1 MKAFRILLAMVVVLA
16 IIFVAFSGRFLVINQ
31 PQKSDVIVVLAGETQ
46 QRPARGLELL
56 IQGFAPRLV
65 LDVPTAVIYD
75 RSQLELAQAYV
86 KTLPQANAISICPIY
101 QRSTKGEAR
110 DVSRCLTGSEAPRV
124 LLVTSDYHTRRALS
138 IFRHILP
145 QYHYSVAAAS
155 DELEYAPS
163 WWQRRQWAKVNFDE
177 WIRLVWWELVERWG

>member
-1 MKAFRILLAMVVVLA
+1 MKAVRIILATAVLFA
-16 IIFVAFSGRFLVINQ
+16 AIFVAFSGRFLVLNQ

-46 QRPARGLELL
+46 QRPARGLKLL

-65 LDVPTAVIYD
+65 LDVPTATIYD
-75 RSQLELAQAYV
+75 KSQLDLAQDYV

-101 QRSTKGEAR
+101 ERSTKGEAR
-110 DVSRCLTGSEAPRV
+110 DVSRCLKGSEAQKV

-138 IFRHILP
+138 IFRHVLP
-145 QYHYSVAAAS
+145 QYRYSVAAAS
-155 DELEYAPS
+155 DEREYATS

-177 WIRLVWWELVERWG
+177 WIRLVWWELVERWT